1 MGARRT
7 VGVVA
12 GVLSVGAVAAAITV
26 FNLSDPEDGAGGTDD
41 PPASTADVTKATLV
55 DREDHEGTLGHG
67 DTTKISSR
75 DGGTVTWLP
84 AEGATVARGKAL
96 LRLDNKPVT
105 LLYGSLPSFRTLSPG
120 VTGTD
125 VKQFEKNLW
134 ALGYRGFTVDKSYS
148 YSTASAVRDWQG
160 DIGRSKT
167 GTVEPGQIVYA
178 AGAVRVDALST
189 QVGAVVG
196 PGTAVENITGTTLL
210 ATVELDTSSERL
222 AKQGATVRV
231 TLSDGK
237 VVAGRISKVATSVVP
252 GENGEGDTTKIRVT
266 IRFTSAVASK
276 GAATVTAAFTASE
289 RPNVLTVPV
298 AALLALAEGG
308 YGVEVV
314 EGDATRILAVET
326 GLFAAGRVEVTGDG
340 LQAGTKVAM
349 PS

>member
-1 MGARRT
+1 
-7 VGVVA
+7 
-12 GVLSVGAVAAAITV
+12 
-26 FNLSDPEDGAGGTDD
+26 
-41 PPASTADVTKATLV
+41 
-55 DREDHEGTLGHG
+55 
-67 DTTKISSR
+67 
-75 DGGTVTWLP
+75 
-84 AEGATVARGKAL
+84 
-96 LRLDNKPVT
+96 
-105 LLYGSLPSFRTLSPG
+105 
-120 VTGTD
+120 
-125 VKQFEKNLW
+125 
-134 ALGYRGFTVDKSYS
+134 
-148 YSTASAVRDWQG
+148 
-160 DIGRSKT
+160 
-167 GTVEPGQIVYA
+167 
-178 AGAVRVDALST
+178 
-189 QVGAVVG
+189 VGAVVG